1 MNTRASAR
9 LTRLWIALA
18 TASLMAVATS
28 ASPAATSA
36 SRNSSTVKAAE
47 SADLTTLSPME
58 MAAAAPVVVPA
69 ESGYGVLKDYNPRT
83 SPTAAQIREYQ
94 PDTQP
99 VCSPGYVCQKVP
111 MWDGTNPEMREFW
124 FYDYGLYSVYQWT
137 GIGRYLNR
145 QTGGASYRTYDSA
158 GRQIY
163 CTGSGSDG
171 YYGGGNN
178 LDPVYYVRLSATPC

>member
-1 MNTRASAR
+1 MNTKTSAR
-9 LTRLWIALA
+9 SIRLGIALA
-18 TASLMAVATS
+18 TASLIAVATS
-28 ASPAATSA
+28 VSPTASSA
-36 SRNSSTVKAAE
+36 NAPSSTAQSE
-47 SADLTTLSPME
+47 SADPTTLSPTE
-58 MAAAAPVVVPA
+58 MAAAAPAVPA
-69 ESGYGVLKDYNPRT
+69 DSGYSILKDYNPRT

-99 VCSPGYVCQKVP
+99 VCSPGYVCQKVQ
-111 MWDGTNPEMREFW
+111 MWDGASPEMREFW

-145 QTGGASYRTYDSA
+145 QTDGASYRTYNSA
-158 GRQIY
+158 GRQIK

-171 YYGGGNN
+171 YYGGMND